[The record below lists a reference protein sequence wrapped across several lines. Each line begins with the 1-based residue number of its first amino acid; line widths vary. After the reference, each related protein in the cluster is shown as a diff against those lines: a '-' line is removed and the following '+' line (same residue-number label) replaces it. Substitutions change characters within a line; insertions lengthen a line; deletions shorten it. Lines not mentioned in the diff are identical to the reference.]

1 VSCHFEG
8 SLITD
13 ARCRCR
19 MLERELIPCAHIFTV
34 LSNSRVESI
43 PPFCVM
49 DYESERHFPTGESN
63 QRRCNSFMTCE
74 TRVIMLYLKRLDL
87 RKVRSV

>member
-1 VSCHFEG
+1 VSCRFEG
-8 SLITD
+8 SLIID

-19 MLERELIPCAHIFTV
+19 MLERELIPFAHIFTV

-49 DYESERHFPTGESN
+49 ERWTMRAKGAFPPE
-63 QRRCNSFMTCE
+63 
-74 TRVIMLYLKRLDL
+74 RVIRGDAT
-87 RKVRSV
+87 VS